1 MSFKLIIDNR
11 ETKLIELL
19 GERTINKFTIQIAP
33 LKIGDIVI
41 CRDCDIESIYCEE
54 NLVQVFE
61 RKTCADLLAS
71 INDGRARE
79 QKARLLANIPLNLIT
94 YIIENPLTSTLNK
107 YTKNGRNIVLGAM
120 VNKQYRDNIRV
131 LKTSC
136 LEETLDFVL
145 NICKKTISN
154 IDFFVKKQNKMV
166 ESNST
171 SNLHSQS
178 NLNYTDTIKI
188 AKKDNITCDNF
199 GVLSLTIIPGIS
211 TKIAQEIVS
220 HFEGYINLVLRF
232 NNAYNLKN
240 NNDKNDNGKNKN
252 NQNNIVLTSLLKEIS
267 DIQIDI
273 SNGKNRRIGI
283 KIAEKLKLF
292 LLKSS

>member
-11 ETKLIELL
+11 ETKLIDLL
-19 GERTINKFTIQIAP
+19 GDRTINKFTIQIAP
-33 LKIGDIVI
+33 LKMGDIVI
-41 CRDCDIESIYCEE
+41 CKDCGIESIYCEE
-54 NLVQVFE
+54 NLIQVFE

-79 QKARLLANIPLNLIT
+79 QKARLLANIPLDLLT
-94 YIIENPLTSTLNK
+94 YIIENPLTNSLNK
-107 YTKNGRNIVLGAM
+107 YNKNGRNIVLGAM
-120 VNKQYRDNIRV
+120 INKQYRDNIRV

-145 NICKKTISN
+145 NICKKTVSN
-154 IDFFVKKQNKMV
+154 IDFFVKKQSKMTA
-166 ESNST
+166 SNS
-171 SNLHSQS
+171 SLNFNSQS

-220 HFEGYINLVLRF
+220 HFDGYINLVLRF
-232 NNAYNLKN
+232 NEAYNLEN
-240 NNDKNDNGKNKN
+240 PNETNLSD
-252 NQNNIVLTSLLKEIS
+252 LLKKIS
-267 DIQIDI
+267 DIQIDV
-273 SNGKNRRIGI
+273 SNGKKRRIGI

-292 LLKSS
+292 LLKSN

>member
-19 GERTINKFTIQIAP
+19 AEQIINKFTIQVAP
-33 LKIGDIVI
+33 LKMGDIVI
-41 CRDCDIESIYCEE
+41 CKDCDINSIYNEE

-61 RKTCADLLAS
+61 RKTCGDLLAS

-94 YIIENPLTSTLNK
+94 YIIENSLTSSLNK
-107 YTKNGRNIVLGAM
+107 YIKNGRNIVLGAM

-145 NICKKTISN
+145 NICKKTVSN
-154 IDFFVKKQNKMV
+154 LDFFIKKQNKIK
-166 ESNST
+166 ETNELGSNILN
-171 SNLHSQS
+171 SNS

-211 TKIAQEIVS
+211 TKIAQEIVK
-220 HFEGYINLVLRF
+220 HFDGYINLVLRF
-232 NNAYNLKN
+232 NKIYNLEN
-240 NNDKNDNGKNKN
+240 ENGKNENGN
-252 NQNNIVLTSLLKEIS
+252 NEIVLSNFLKEIS
-267 DIQIDI
+267 DIQIDV
-273 SNGKNRRIGI
+273 SKGKKRRIGI